1 MDQDEL
7 SAISQ
12 ENEKLIN
19 QLLEF
24 TDEMETRLGFLKQ
37 RNKMN
42 ITHTSIKTNP
52 EIQDKMNKL

>member
-1 MDQDEL
+1 MEEDDL
-7 SAISQ
+7 NAIAV

-24 TDEMETRLGFLKQ
+24 TDEMETWLGFLKQ

-42 ITHTSIKTNP
+42 VTHTSIKTNP
-52 EIQDKMNKL
+52 DI